1 MTETEFVEQAKF
13 LVIEG
18 NIGAGKT
25 SLVKKIAADYNYK
38 DVYERF
44 SDNPFLP
51 KFYENKERYAFP
63 LELSFLADRYNQI
76 THELSSYPL
85 FNNGVIADYFFP
97 KTLIFARKTLSD
109 DEFELFSQLFH
120 IIFRKTPRP
129 DRMIF
134 LWNPIDK
141 LLSNIAKR
149 GRNYEQ
155 TINAEYLKEIN
166 DSYVDFFNQNPL
178 YNVQI
183 IDCTNYDFVNS
194 ERDYQTICN
203 QIFV

>member
-1 MTETEFVEQAKF
+1 MNQTKF

-25 SLVKKIAADYNYK
+25 SLVKRIAADYNFK

-51 KFYENKERYAFP
+51 KFYKDKERYAFP

-85 FNNGVIADYFFP
+85 FNEGVIADYFFP

-129 DRMIF
+129 DKLVF
-134 LWNPIDK
+134 LWNPIEK
-141 LLSNIAKR
+141 LLSNITKR
-149 GRNYEQ
+149 GRTYEQ
-155 TINAEYLKEIN
+155 EINNEYLKEIN
-166 DSYVDFFNQNPL
+166 DSYVDFFNQNPA
-178 YNVQI
+178 YNVKF
-183 IDCTNYDFVNS
+183 IDCTNLDFVNNNN
-194 ERDYQTICN
+194 DYLTICH
-203 QIFV
+203 QIFEE

>member
-1 MTETEFVEQAKF
+1 MEQPKF

-25 SLVKKIAADYNYK
+25 SLVKRLAADYNYK

-51 KFYENKERYAFP
+51 KFYNDMERYAFP

-76 THELSSYPL
+76 THELSSYSL
-85 FNNGVIADYFFP
+85 FNHGVIADYFFP

-120 IIFRKTPRP
+120 IIFKKTPKP
-129 DRMIF
+129 EKMIF
-134 LWNPIDK
+134 LWNPVEK
-141 LLSNIAKR
+141 LLKNISTR
-149 GRNYEQ
+149 GREYER
-155 TINAEYLKEIN
+155 TITAEYLKEIH
-166 DSYVDFFNQNPL
+166 DSYIDFFNQNPA
-178 YNVQI
+178 YEVQF
-183 IDCTNYDFVNS
+183 IDCTNIDFVNNKD
-194 ERDYQTICN
+194 DYKKICN
-203 QIFV
+203 LIFGF